1 MSQQLIKAFNEVMS
15 NKKSYVSQ
23 KEMGH
28 IGVPDDGEGNEGEY
42 NERFVFYKHKDFPEG
57 VFLRETLQTDSYGY
71 DESIVEVKF
80 VEGKEKVVIVFE
92 PIK

>member
-28 IGVPDDGEGNEGEY
+28 IGVPDDGEGNEGLGLGE
-42 NERFVFYKHKDFPEG
+42 
-57 VFLRETLQTDSYGY
+57 
-71 DESIVEVKF
+71 EVALVKC
-80 VEGKEKVVIVFE
+80 
-92 PIK
+92 

>member
-15 NKKSYVSQ
+15 NKKSYISQ

-42 NERFVFYKHKDFPEG
+42 NERFVFFKHKDFPEG

-71 DESIVEVKF
+71 DESIVEVKI